1 MSITTFVCPKREEI
15 SGYVL
20 LPCVE
25 LYWHDAFSPAIG
37 CSTCSPIEFIDLDAF
52 CSIRAG
58 VITYLLLSGE
68 PPFGGCG
75 GPETLLQVR
84 DNILR
89 GAFRFEPKEIWRP
102 VSKEAKKFI
111 EGLLVVDPLKRPTA
125 QRAKESKWLKTCCN
139 IKEDMTGGEDSTI
152 NPDVV
157 KALVGFREYSDMRKL
172 LCEVLSFTLLP
183 EQIQGLRKEFEKYD
197 KEGTGEIS
205 LSTLK
210 NVLIGNASTGKLGG
224 LTEAEVIDIFN
235 AMRVRKGETTIHWHD
250 FIAAGLSQCAVDD
263 RNLRLAFGRLDQ
275 EHKGY
280 ISFENVM
287 VSVRTVRL
295 QSFEKSRWFTTNL
308 TCLHLVG
315 PHRGGHLWKRRPN
328 APNVG

>member
-1 MSITTFVCPKREEI
+1 M
-15 SGYVL
+15 
-20 LPCVE
+20 
-25 LYWHDAFSPAIG
+25 
-37 CSTCSPIEFIDLDAF
+37 
-52 CSIRAG
+52 
-58 VITYLLLSGE
+58 
-68 PPFGGCG
+68 
-75 GPETLLQVR
+75 
-84 DNILR
+84 
-89 GAFRFEPKEIWRP
+89 
-102 VSKEAKKFI
+102 
-111 EGLLVVDPLKRPTA
+111 VVDPLKRPTA
-125 QRAKESKWLKTCCN
+125 QQAKESKWLKMCSN
-139 IKEDMTGGEDSTI
+139 NENDDNGGEDSMI
-152 NPDVV
+152 NPNVV

-197 KEGTGEIS
+197 KEGMGEIS

-224 LTEAEVIDIFN
+224 LTEAEVVDIFN

-287 VSVRTVRL
+287 VSLIL
-295 QSFEKSRWFTTNL
+295 QLLTNEISS
-308 TCLHLVG
+308 
-315 PHRGGHLWKRRPN
+315 P
-328 APNVG
+328 

>member
-1 MSITTFVCPKREEI
+1 MCSNVENDE
-15 SGYVL
+15 SGG
-20 LPCVE
+20 
-25 LYWHDAFSPAIG
+25 D
-37 CSTCSPIEFIDLDAF
+37 
-52 CSIRAG
+52 
-58 VITYLLLSGE
+58 
-68 PPFGGCG
+68 
-75 GPETLLQVR
+75 
-84 DNILR
+84 
-89 GAFRFEPKEIWRP
+89 
-102 VSKEAKKFI
+102 
-111 EGLLVVDPLKRPTA
+111 
-125 QRAKESKWLKTCCN
+125 
-139 IKEDMTGGEDSTI
+139 DSMI
-152 NPDVV
+152 NPNVV

-224 LTEAEVIDIFN
+224 LTEAEVVDIFN

-287 VSVRTVRL
+287 VSKIL
-295 QSFEKSRWFTTNL
+295 QLPST
-308 TCLHLVG
+308 G
-315 PHRGGHLWKRRPN
+315 N
-328 APNVG
+328 ASLLLITRCFLNFYL

>member
-1 MSITTFVCPKREEI
+1 M
-15 SGYVL
+15 
-20 LPCVE
+20 
-25 LYWHDAFSPAIG
+25 
-37 CSTCSPIEFIDLDAF
+37 
-52 CSIRAG
+52 
-58 VITYLLLSGE
+58 
-68 PPFGGCG
+68 
-75 GPETLLQVR
+75 QVR

-102 VSKEAKKFI
+102 VSKEAKHFI
-111 EGLLVVDPLKRPTA
+111 KSLLVVDPMKRPTA
-125 QRAKESKWLKTCCN
+125 QQAKESMWLKMWSN
-139 IKEDMTGGEDSTI
+139 IENDENGGENSTI
-152 NPDVV
+152 NPNVV

-197 KEGTGEIS
+197 KDGTGEIS

-224 LTEAEVIDIFN
+224 LTEAEVVDIFN
-235 AMRVRKGETTIHWHD
+235 AMRVRKGEATIHWHD
-250 FIAAGLSQCAVDD
+250 FIAAGLSQCAVDE

-287 VSVRTVRL
+287 VSLIL
-295 QSFEKSRWFTTNL
+295 QLLSTEKGSPRII
-308 TCLHLVG
+308 
-315 PHRGGHLWKRRPN
+315 
-328 APNVG
+328 